1 MIGAEEYRHVGTEPA
16 LWCVVSEAVES
27 AAQEPVRDL

>member
-1 MIGAEEYRHVGTEPA
+1 MGAEEYHHVGAEPT